1 MFSVGQG
8 TEVCFWLD
16 WWCVD
21 GVLKEVFL
29 FGLPLGKILTID
41 NLRQCKVV
49 FEWCYMCKKVGE
61 AADHLLV
68 TL

>member
-1 MFSVGQG
+1 MTFSVGQG

-41 NLRQCKVV
+41 NLRQRKVV
-49 FEWCYMCKKVGE
+49 VE
-61 AADHLLV
+61 
-68 TL
+68 